1 MAFQK
6 NFLWG
11 GAVAANQCE
20 GAWNLNG
27 KGTSVPDHIT
37 SGSRTAPR
45 RITAKINGTLNYPSH
60 EAIDF
65 YHHFREDIALF
76 AEMGFKAFRTSI
88 SWTRIFPTGL
98 EDAPNED
105 GLAFYDAV
113 FDECIRYGMEPLV
126 TISHYEMPWAL
137 VEKNNG
143 WLGRETIDAYVRY
156 CKVIFERYKEKVRYW
171 LMFNEVN
178 TGAMLTGTVLST
190 GILKGFDGTL
200 AELNVSPQD
209 RYQAM
214 HHQFVASALA
224 VKYAH
229 DHYPHF
235 KMGNMICMI
244 TSYPYTCSPDDILT
258 AQQQMQF
265 VNWYASDVQCR
276 GEYPFYAGRIW
287 QEQNVAL
294 KMMPE
299 DQEILKNGRVDFY
312 TFSYYMSN
320 CVGTEHDAEQVSG
333 NMVGGLK
340 NPYLQ
345 TSDWGW
351 QIDPKGLRYVLSEV
365 YDRYHLPIMI
375 VENGLGAFDQLETD
389 GSIHDDYRIDYL
401 RHHIEQMKLAV
412 EVDGVDLIGYTPWG
426 CIDLISASTGEMAK
440 RYGMIYVN
448 KQDDGRGDLRRIRKD
463 SFYWYQKVIA
473 SNGEDLSNNDFKEDP
488 K

>member
-1 MAFQK
+1 MAFPK
-6 NFLWG
+6 DFLWG

-20 GAWNLNG
+20 GAWSLHG
-27 KGTSVPDHIT
+27 KGESVPDHIT
-37 SGSRTAPR
+37 AGSRSEPR
-45 RITAKINGTLNYPSH
+45 RITAELDGAAAYPSH
-60 EAIDF
+60 VAIDF
-65 YHHFREDIALF
+65 YHHYREDIALF
-76 AEMGFKAFRTSI
+76 AEMGFKVFRTSV

-98 EDAPNED
+98 EDVPNEE

-113 FDECIRYGMEPLV
+113 FDECLRNGIEPLV

-137 VEKNNG
+137 VEKYNG

-156 CKVIFERYKEKVRYW
+156 CKAIFERYKEKVRYW

-200 AELNVSPQD
+200 AELKVFPQD

-214 HHQFVASALA
+214 HHQFVAAATA

-229 DHYPHF
+229 DHYPRF

-244 TSYPYTCSPDDILT
+244 PSYPYTCNPEDMLT
-258 AQQQMQF
+258 AQRQMQL

-287 QEQNVAL
+287 REQGVSL
-294 KMMPE
+294 KMLPGDLE
-299 DQEILKNGRVDFY
+299 LLKAGRVDFY

-320 CVGTEHDAEQVSG
+320 CVGIERDAEQVSG

-340 NPYLQ
+340 NPYLEA
-345 TSDWGW
+345 SDWGW
-351 QIDPKGLRYVLSEV
+351 QIDPKGLRYILTEV
-365 YDRYHLPIMI
+365 YDRYRLPIMI
-375 VENGLGAFDQLETD
+375 VENGLGAFDRVEAD

-401 RHHIEQMKLAV
+401 RRHIEQMKLAI
-412 EVDGVDLIGYTPWG
+412 EEDGVDLIGYTPWG

-448 KQDDGRGDLRRIRKD
+448 RQDDGSGDLRRVRKD

-473 SNGEDLSNNDFKEDP
+473 SNGEDLGQ
-488 K
+488 

>member
-1 MAFQK
+1 MSFPK
-6 NFLWG
+6 DFLWG

-20 GAWNLNG
+20 GAWDRNG
-27 KGTSVPDHIT
+27 KGASVPDHIT

-45 RITAKINGTLNYPSH
+45 RITAEISSAANYPSH

-65 YHHFREDIALF
+65 YHRFREDIALF
-76 AEMGFKAFRTSI
+76 AEMGFKVFRTSI
-88 SWTRIFPTGL
+88 SWTRIFPTGS
-98 EDAPNED
+98 EDVPNEE

-113 FDECIRYGMEPLV
+113 FDECLRYGIEPLV

-137 VEKNNG
+137 AEKNNG

-156 CKVIFERYKEKVRYW
+156 CKVIFERYKDKVRYW

-200 AELNVSPQD
+200 AELKVSPRD

-214 HHQFVASALA
+214 HHQFVAAALA

-244 TSYPYTCSPDDILT
+244 TSYPYTCNPDDMLI

-276 GEYPFYAGRIW
+276 GEYPFYAKRIW
-287 QEQNVAL
+287 RDQGVSL

-320 CVGTEHDAEQVSG
+320 CVGAEQDAEQVSG

-351 QIDPKGLRYVLSEV
+351 QIDPKGLRYTLSEV
-365 YDRYHLPIMI
+365 YDRYHLPVMI
-375 VENGLGAFDQLETD
+375 VENGLGAFDRVEED
-389 GSIHDDYRIDYL
+389 GSIHDNYRIDYL
-401 RHHIEQMKLAV
+401 RRHIEQMKLAV
-412 EVDGVDLIGYTPWG
+412 EEDGVDLIGYTPWG
-426 CIDLISASTGEMAK
+426 CIDLVSASTGEMAK
-440 RYGMIYVN
+440 RYGMIYVD
-448 KQDDGRGDLRRIRKD
+448 KHDDGSGDLRRIRKD
-463 SFYWYQKVIA
+463 SFYWYKKVIA
-473 SNGEDLSNNDFKEDP
+473 SNGEDLSDN
-488 K
+488 